1 MSEIPCR
8 CVDCPGGCVQGL
20 IDGIPCYGFPGK
32 RGPCP
37 TCNGT
42 GRVQPPVTDEQVER
56 ALAEWYG
63 QSWSD
68 WPKYKKGWTK
78 DELNEEVTEMSAA
91 INAYREAPHE

>member
-1 MSEIPCR
+1 MSDLKPCP
-8 CVDCPGGCVQGL
+8 CVECPTEQAWTH
-20 IDGIPCYGFPGK
+20 DH
-32 RGPCP
+32 CP

-42 GRVQPPVTDEQVER
+42 GRVLPTVTDEDVER